1 MDWRA
6 NVNLVYSVV
15 REGTNKVIRRRG
27 YTDQGLAEEGHG
39 DNKREWAEDYTD
51 QEPAEGGEA
60 IVIKGP

>member
-1 MDWRA
+1 M
-6 NVNLVYSVV
+6 V